1 MIARHGPSQN
11 GDEAGALFRARERER
26 EIGGWGVR
34 RGGGGGSGDRRGVL
48 HLRFMIYGS
57 VQDRPHL
64 AVPLVLSRPAQQ
76 VLKS

>member
-11 GDEAGALFRARERER
+11 GDEAGALFRAREREM
-26 EIGGWGVR
+26 GD
-34 RGGGGGSGDRRGVL
+34 GGSGERRGVL

-64 AVPLVLSRPAQQ
+64 AVPLVLSRAAQQ

>member
-11 GDEAGALFRARERER
+11 GDEAGALFRARERR
-26 EIGGWGVR
+26 
-34 RGGGGGSGDRRGVL
+34 GGGSGERRGVL

-64 AVPLVLSRPAQQ
+64 AVPLVLSRPAQP